1 MVCRQKGERGRIRR
15 GRERGRKKKGKR
27 KENRGKGEGKKG
39 GEGKEEKKGEEG
51 KGRGREEEREGKG
64 KTERTGGRLL
74 LSAILILGSSF
85 NWPLMYD
92 MPTLLF
98 LYAMAIVQFVVI
110 SVILR
115 RCHAVASGGGDWGS
129 PIIQQFQPMSAIQGQ
144 PAKLMWRRDNGRR

>member
-1 MVCRQKGERGRIRR
+1 M
-15 GRERGRKKKGKR
+15 GREK
-27 KENRGKGEGKKG
+27 RGKGEK
-39 GEGKEEKKGEEG
+39 
-51 KGRGREEEREGKG
+51 KGRGRGKEEEGREEEG

-74 LSAILILGSSF
+74 LSAILILCSC

-129 PIIQQFQPMSAIQGQ
+129 PIIQQFQPMSA
-144 PAKLMWRRDNGRR
+144 L